1 MLTNY
6 SCRDSLA
13 QKAQKASVIA
23 ICPFRPG
30 GGDFRRR
37 DLGSTI
43 KHRLF
48 KKAEFFGLRNSRKTH
63 MSNGIML
70 VVFPYESCFW
80 GMYRALYTG
89 SMPTQKPFFRHALN
103 GKGTYTGVL
112 LD

>member
-1 MLTNY
+1 MADIAQKCVIASL
-6 SCRDSLA
+6 CRDLD
-13 QKAQKASVIA
+13 KI
-23 ICPFRPG
+23 
-30 GGDFRRR
+30 
-37 DLGSTI
+37 
-43 KHRLF
+43 HRLF
-48 KKAEFFGLRNSRKTH
+48 KKAEFFGLRNSRKTQ

-89 SMPTQKPFFRHALN
+89 SMPAQKPFFMHALN